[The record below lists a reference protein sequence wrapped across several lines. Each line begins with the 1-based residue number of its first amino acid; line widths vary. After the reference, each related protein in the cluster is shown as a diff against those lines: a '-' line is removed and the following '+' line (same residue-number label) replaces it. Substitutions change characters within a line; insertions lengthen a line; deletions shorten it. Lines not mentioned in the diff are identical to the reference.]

1 MAPPLDGILYQGPD
15 AVFKKVEVSLS
26 TPRRRMAGGG
36 THPLIHNPG
45 ARWWVA
51 NFTPGRFGSP
61 EVGSALECVG
71 KQKISCRYRDPNL
84 RLSNPEIVV
93 IQITMQC
100 MSVGHGK
107 LSIQFAVWPLQR
119 LTLGTFRLLLPT
131 SANHLTCPA
140 MLALPRHVSM
150 CLHDLQGVTWTIYNW
165 TPVAV
170 YVTDYIY

>member
-15 AVFKKVEVSLS
+15 AVFEKVEVSLS
-26 TPRRRMAGGG
+26 TPRRRMASGG
-36 THPLIHNPG
+36 THPLILNPG

-51 NFTPGRFGSP
+51 NFTPGRFASP
-61 EVGSALECVG
+61 KVGSALECVG

-84 RLSNPEIVV
+84 RLSNPEVVV
-93 IQITMQC
+93 IQTTLQS

-119 LTLGTFRLLLPT
+119 LTLATFRLLL
-131 SANHLTCPA
+131 TCPV

-150 CLHDLQGVTWTIYNW
+150 PLHDLQGVTWTSCRLCYRLHLLRN
-165 TPVAV
+165 
-170 YVTDYIY
+170 